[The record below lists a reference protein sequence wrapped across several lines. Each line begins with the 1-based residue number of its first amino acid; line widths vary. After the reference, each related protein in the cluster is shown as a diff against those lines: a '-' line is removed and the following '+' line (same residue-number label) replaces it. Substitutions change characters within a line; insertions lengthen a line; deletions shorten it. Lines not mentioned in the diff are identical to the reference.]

1 MTFAVQEGEKPSLL
15 VSSSLVERPTIKAG
29 RSVRFRGDQSP
40 KIRSCLMENYSARR
54 DRLLV
59 EEVTVDRGQETS
71 PGGIYMPD
79 TAQQFRDSLKR
90 VVVVSVG
97 PGVYNLQ
104 GTLNPVNI
112 QEGQTLLIGPHAGT
126 ELRLNGVKY
135 LSIVESDVHGVVT
148 AA

>member
-1 MTFAVQEGEKPSLL
+1 
-15 VSSSLVERPTIKAG
+15 
-29 RSVRFRGDQSP
+29 
-40 KIRSCLMENYSARR
+40 MENYSARR